1 MKPDE
6 YLNSD
11 GLIYCKNC
19 CTPRQL
25 KIIVYG
31 KERTVPINCRCQ
43 HAEIEKQR
51 QKEKERDFQN
61 YVRSLKSTGL
71 SDKRFSE
78 YTFENDKGYNPEI
91 AKAKTYVNRWKKMKE
106 KNLGLL
112 IWGDVGTGK
121 TFFAGCIANALIE
134 KGIPVV
140 MTNFSKIINTLTGIF
155 SEERNRYLESLAKCE
170 LLIIDDLGIERNS
183 EFALEQVFSVIDSRY
198 RSKKPLIVT
207 TNLTLDEIQNP
218 ENLAKARIYDRI
230 LELCVPVKINNVNI
244 RKQNATEKL
253 KELRNIFESGA

>member
-1 MKPDE
+1 ME
-6 YLNSD
+6 
-11 GLIYCKNC
+11 
-19 CTPRQL
+19 
-25 KIIVYG
+25 
-31 KERTVPINCRCQ
+31 
-43 HAEIEKQR
+43 
-51 QKEKERDFQN
+51 
-61 YVRSLKSTGL
+61 
-71 SDKRFSE
+71 
-78 YTFENDKGYNPEI
+78 
-91 AKAKTYVNRWKKMKE
+91 KAKTYVDRWAEMKE

-112 IWGDVGTGK
+112 IWGNVGTGK

-155 SEERNRYLESLAKCE
+155 SEERNRYLESLVKCE

-230 LELCVPVKINNVNI
+230 LELCVPVKINNANI
-244 RKQNATEKL
+244 RKQNAAEKL